1 MAIIQQIGHG
11 KRNENSKYQHFL
23 KVFNKEGKCILQSN
37 VLSKYGADRVLIG
50 VESTRY
56 DTLKVVDIDGDR
68 YLIDSNIIGMIG
80 LENILEN
87 IEEIQ

>member
-11 KRNENSKYQHFL
+11 VKNENSKYQHFL
-23 KVFNKEGKCILQSN
+23 KVFNKEGECILQAF
-37 VLSKYGADRVLIG
+37 VLSKYDADSVLHG
-50 VESTRY
+50 VESMRY

-80 LENILEN
+80 ISNT
-87 IEEIQ
+87 EEIR